1 MKNMDST
8 EEASRVIE
16 ALDPMRFRK
25 TVSLFATGIA
35 IITCEDDGGQ
45 VHGMTINSFT
55 SISLDPPTVL
65 ISLKPGKAHRLI
77 TRSGRFGASI
87 LNEGQ
92 QHFSSHFSGRPQEVV
107 PDFMVRHRVPTL
119 RQCLAW
125 FECEISEK
133 VQVNDHTLF
142 LARVVQCDGIDGSPL
157 MFFGSK
163 YHRPVLA
170 GAAG

>member
-1 MKNMDST
+1 MDGIEPT
-8 EEASRVIE
+8 NLIE
-16 ALDPMRFRK
+16 AVMDPLRFRK

-35 IITCEDDGGQ
+35 IITCEDDDGQ

-77 TRSGRFGASI
+77 TRAGRFGASI
-87 LNEGQ
+87 LNDGQ
-92 QHFSSHFSGRPQEVV
+92 QHYSSHFSGKPQDLA
-107 PDFMVRHRVPTL
+107 PDFVVRHRVPTL

-133 VQVNDHTLF
+133 VQVHDHTLF

-157 MFFGSK
+157 MFFGSR

-170 GAAG
+170 A